1 MELPATN
8 ARHDAFTPER
18 RARFID
24 VLAEH
29 GNVRAACAAV
39 GISPEAAYRLRRRDF
54 AFGESWQVAL
64 VQARAHVEQVLAD
77 RAIHGVEEEI
87 WYRGELVGTRR
98 RYDGRL
104 LLAHLARLDR
114 LAEEAVSPDRVERFD
129 EVLAVAAGERFAAAL
144 GDLDDGPLHSADP
157 LLPMERDR
165 CLDKARSFDESDQFS
180 DYAFEDEG
188 EDEDEDEDGPDGEG
202 GPGEARGTPQPSC
215 YEAAETGW
223 NAWQAR
229 VNAIRAAVDAERDD
243 GLEIKS
249 LGSVNRVNTL
259 VDDATACRKALRR
272 PAISL
277 PLMARIGNPAW
288 G

>member
-1 MELPATN
+1 MFQAKN
-8 ARHDAFTPER
+8 AREVEDVVVACPECGEFATGLVRGQRDWLAR
-18 RARFID
+18 RAP
-24 VLAEH
+24 H
-29 GNVRAACAAV
+29 G
-39 GISPEAAYRLRRRDF
+39 
-54 AFGESWQVAL
+54 GE
-64 VQARAHVEQVLAD
+64 
-77 RAIHGVEEEI
+77 
-87 WYRGELVGTRR
+87 
-98 RYDGRL
+98 
-104 LLAHLARLDR
+104 
-114 LAEEAVSPDRVERFD
+114 RVFTD
-129 EVLAVAAGERFAAAL
+129 EVQRELLGMVREARGAAE
-144 GDLDDGPLHSADP
+144 
-157 LLPMERDR
+157 
-165 CLDKARSFDESDQFS
+165 DEG
-180 DYAFEDEG
+180 EDEG

-249 LGSVNRVNTL
+249 LGSVNRVNTP

-277 PLMARIGNPAW
+277 PLMARIDDPAW